1 MVPESTNPGL
11 PCLKELFL
19 SYSWS
24 FGEDWVLRN
33 VLSLEGT
40 FNKGLTNLDMV
51 VLSSLSLGLWKT
63 ICFRK
68 EDNKLFTSNFSAL
81 FIEAVGGGAV
91 PIVLWV
97 FERAAMVA
105 VAWKL
110 RSHGPPCFSF
120 YNGRE
125 LSVSSKAFGTILQEK
140 RHCYLDLMVQTKGQP
155 FLYSFHL
162 STVHPP
168 HLTSVS
174 GCIRSLAFTR
184 CSVFSCTLAPQE

>member
-1 MVPESTNPGL
+1 M
-11 PCLKELFL
+11 
-19 SYSWS
+19 
-24 FGEDWVLRN
+24 
-33 VLSLEGT
+33 LSLEGT

-81 FIEAVGGGAV
+81 FIEAAWRGPV

-105 VAWKL
+105 VARKL
-110 RSHGPPCFSF
+110 GNHGPPCFSF

-125 LSVSSKAFGTILQEK
+125 LSVSSKAFGKILQEK
-140 RHCYLDLMVQTKGQP
+140 RHCYLDLMVQTILRASP
-155 FLYSFHL
+155 SFTVSTSPPWNISVWLYQ
-162 STVHPP
+162 VA
-168 HLTSVS
+168 
-174 GCIRSLAFTR
+174 SLHK
-184 CSVFSCTLAPQE
+184 V

>member
-1 MVPESTNPGL
+1 M
-11 PCLKELFL
+11 
-19 SYSWS
+19 
-24 FGEDWVLRN
+24 
-33 VLSLEGT
+33 LSLEGT

-81 FIEAVGGGAV
+81 FIEAVAEGGAV

-140 RHCYLDLMVQTKGQP
+140 RHCYLDLMVQTILRASP
-155 FLYSFHL
+155 SFTV
-162 STVHPP
+162 STSPP
-168 HLTSVS
+168 Y
-174 GCIRSLAFTR
+174 
-184 CSVFSCTLAPQE
+184 TLHT